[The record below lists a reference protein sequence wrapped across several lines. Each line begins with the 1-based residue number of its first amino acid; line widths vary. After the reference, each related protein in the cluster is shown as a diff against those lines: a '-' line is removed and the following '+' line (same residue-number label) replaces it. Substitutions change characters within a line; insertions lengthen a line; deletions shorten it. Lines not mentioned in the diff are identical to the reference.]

1 MKEEYAV
8 LPILCGIALAFCA
21 SHIVPWEHPVAD
33 MAEFTLLFAS
43 VAFIL
48 GGILAY
54 CMMTAQTSKA
64 IARQHLELEEVTD

>member
-1 MKEEYAV
+1 
-8 LPILCGIALAFCA
+8 
-21 SHIVPWEHPVAD
+21 